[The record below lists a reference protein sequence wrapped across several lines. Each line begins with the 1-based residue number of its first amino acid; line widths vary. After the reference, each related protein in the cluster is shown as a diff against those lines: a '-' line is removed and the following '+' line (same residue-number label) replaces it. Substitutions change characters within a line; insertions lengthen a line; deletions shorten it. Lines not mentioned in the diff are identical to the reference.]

1 MKISPFAVEM
11 WMNDW
16 EKKCELNLAETCV
29 ESLTI
34 SELLALTGKNDDS
47 LSELLTIKMTYGGIE
62 GSDRL
67 KAAITALYIDQTPEN
82 ILTTHGAIGA
92 NALVYQAL
100 IEQGDEVITVVPTY
114 QQHYS
119 IPASMGADVRPL
131 KLLPEQR
138 YQLDIEELAAL
149 ATSDT
154 KLIVINNPNNPTG
167 ALLSLEK
174 LHQIVEIA
182 RKSDAWLLCDEVYRG
197 TNQSGTGFTPSIVDL
212 YEKGIS
218 TSSMSKSFSLAGL
231 RLGWIAAPRSFI
243 ERVMVHRD
251 YNTISVGRIDD
262 HFAALAL
269 EHKDLV
275 IARAQRI
282 TRTNLLTLS
291 RWIDGEPNISWVKP
305 QAGTTALLTY
315 DMETSSH
322 NLCIDILKKT
332 GVMFTPGSTF
342 DIEGAIRI
350 GFGNT
355 PDIFQKGL
363 TRFSAY
369 LKEYTQ

>member
-67 KAAITALYIDQTPEN
+67 KAAITTLYTDQTPEN

-131 KLLPEQR
+131 KLLPEQG

-231 RLGWIAAPRSFI
+231 RLGWIAAQRSFI

-291 RWIDGEPNISWVKP
+291 RWINGEPNISWVKP
-305 QAGTTALLTY
+305 RAGTTALLNY

-355 PDIFQKGL
+355 PDIVEKGL

-369 LKEYTQ
+369 LKEYAK

>member
-1 MKISPFAVEM
+1 MKISHFAVEM

-67 KAAITALYIDQTPEN
+67 KAAITTLYTNQTPEN

-100 IEQGDEVITVVPTY
+100 IEQGDKVITVVPTY

-119 IPASMGADVRPL
+119 IPASMGADVRSV
-131 KLLPEQR
+131 KLRPEQG
-138 YQLDIEELAAL
+138 YELDIEELDTL
-149 ATSDT
+149 ATPDT

-174 LHQIVEIA
+174 LYQIVAIA

-197 TNQSGTGFTPSIVDL
+197 TNQIGTGFTPSIADL

-218 TSSMSKSFSLAGL
+218 TASMSKSFSLAGL

>member
-1 MKISPFAVEM
+1 MKIRPFAVEM

-67 KAAITALYIDQTPEN
+67 KAAITTLYTNQTPEN

-131 KLLPEQR
+131 KLLPEQG

-291 RWIDGEPNISWVKP
+291 RWINGEPNISWVKP
-305 QAGTTALLTY
+305 RAGTTALLNY
-315 DMETSSH
+315 DMEASSH

>member
-67 KAAITALYIDQTPEN
+67 KAAITTLYTDQTPEN

-131 KLLPEQR
+131 KLLPEQG

-218 TSSMSKSFSLAGL
+218 TASMSKSFSLAGL

-243 ERVMVHRD
+243 ERVMLHRD

-291 RWIDGEPNISWVKP
+291 RWINGEKNISWVKP
-305 QAGTTALLTY
+305 RAGTTALLTY
-315 DMETSSH
+315 KMETSSH

-355 PDIFQKGL
+355 PDIVQQGL

-369 LKEYTQ
+369 LKEYAH

>member
-67 KAAITALYIDQTPEN
+67 KAAITTLYTDQTPEN

-131 KLLPEQR
+131 KLLPEQG

-174 LHQIVEIA
+174 LYQIVAIA

-197 TNQSGTGFTPSIVDL
+197 TDQVGNGFTPSIVDV

-218 TSSMSKSFSLAGL
+218 TASMSKSFSLAGL

-243 ERVMVHRD
+243 ERVMIHRD

-269 EHKDLV
+269 EQKDLV

-291 RWIDGEPNISWVKP
+291 RWINGEPNISWVKP
-305 QAGTTALLTY
+305 RAGTTALLNY

>member
-67 KAAITALYIDQTPEN
+67 KAAITTLYTDQTPEN

-131 KLLPEQR
+131 KLLPEQG

-243 ERVMVHRD
+243 ERVMLHRD

-291 RWIDGEPNISWVKP
+291 RWINGEPNISWVKP
-305 QAGTTALLTY
+305 RAGTTALLNY
-315 DMETSSH
+315 DMETSSN

-342 DIEGAIRI
+342 DVEGAIRI